1 AEIFL
6 NRVSFQCDWGHTE
19 GRRGKLSRKQAA
31 VRTAHHSMTGE
42 RLMSDSSYRQELQA
56 FAVEL
61 RKLAYTMPAG
71 HEDRLLHLSERMVGR
86 ARQLLQVDAH
96 AM

>member
-1 AEIFL
+1 
-6 NRVSFQCDWGHTE
+6 
-19 GRRGKLSRKQAA
+19 
-31 VRTAHHSMTGE
+31 
-42 RLMSDSSYRQELQA
+42 MSDSSYRQELQA

>member
-1 AEIFL
+1 MNESIFRQDL
-6 NRVSFQCDWGHTE
+6 
-19 GRRGKLSRKQAA
+19 
-31 VRTAHHSMTGE
+31 GE
-42 RLMSDSSYRQELQA
+42 